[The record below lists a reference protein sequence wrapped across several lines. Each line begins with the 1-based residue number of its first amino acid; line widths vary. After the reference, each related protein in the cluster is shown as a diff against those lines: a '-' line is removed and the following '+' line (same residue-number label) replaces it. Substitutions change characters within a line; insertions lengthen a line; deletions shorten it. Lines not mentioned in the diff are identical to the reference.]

1 MDRQKCLCRKRMRTL
16 RFIVLDILGLAL
28 IVQGTVRFEGPVIM
42 ASLIYVL
49 LTVIEYFPQIWNLPF
64 PPHPDQEDRIYEA
77 VHQMLHTEKF
87 TAAFVLLP
95 PVALS
100 GNAAAVCVLLPFA
113 VLAYYLRKLYRIKK
127 EEN

>member
-1 MDRQKCLCRKRMRTL
+1 MRTL

-28 IVQGTVRFEGPVIM
+28 IVQGAVRFEGPVIM
-42 ASLIYVL
+42 ASLIY
-49 LTVIEYFPQIWNLPF
+49 
-64 PPHPDQEDRIYEA
+64 
-77 VHQMLHTEKF
+77 
-87 TAAFVLLP
+87 VLLP